1 MGSLQISKCRLTASL
16 LIGFVWALPL
26 QIASAA
32 NIYKWVDESGMTHYS
47 NKKPA
52 GVKWKLM
59 PEARLSVIPGE
70 RIGAQAAR
78 AARNGQTR
86 TDPAAASPSAD
97 QTALDERRERLL
109 RECHANNGVD
119 CEREVDTQLRSERIQ
134 QGAPVIRVAPP
145 RPGSA
150 SR

>member
-32 NIYKWVDESGMTHYS
+32 NIYKWVDESGVTHYS

-70 RIGAQAAR
+70 RIGAAAAR

-86 TDPAAASPSAD
+86 TDPAAASPSAAR
-97 QTALDERRERLL
+97 QRLMSGASACYGNVMRTTEWTASVRLTRNCGL
-109 RECHANNGVD
+109 
-119 CEREVDTQLRSERIQ
+119 SEF
-134 QGAPVIRVAPP
+134 
-145 RPGSA
+145 
-150 SR
+150 SRALQ

>member
-32 NIYKWVDESGMTHYS
+32 NIYKWVDESGVTHYS

-59 PEARLSVIPGE
+59 PEARLSVTHTKPINSDAVNRHLEIWSEP
-70 RIGAQAAR
+70 IGV
-78 AARNGQTR
+78 
-86 TDPAAASPSAD
+86 S
-97 QTALDERRERLL
+97 
-109 RECHANNGVD
+109 
-119 CEREVDTQLRSERIQ
+119 I
-134 QGAPVIRVAPP
+134 
-145 RPGSA
+145 
-150 SR
+150 